1 MPEPS
6 PGMGRRPFLKGAA
19 AAAAV
24 STLGGAAALAA
35 PPKTIKI
42 GLVGTKTGAVAIF
55 YEGMPYVIDLVKK
68 QTHSSV
74 IVNGVR
80 HPYEIVFR
88 DSESSA
94 NRASDVAQDLLLN
107 ERVDLM
113 LAWSTP
119 DTVNSVAN
127 QCEASGVPCISTVNP
142 LESYYFGRG
151 APKDGFQW
159 TYNFFWSAHEF
170 AAACAGGWH
179 HLASNKTIGALWAN
193 DADGQA
199 FAKICPP
206 IFRRAGYKLVDPGR
220 FDMPSNYVAQI
231 TAFKEAGVE
240 LVQGVLPPPQFTTF
254 LNAAAQQGFKPKS
267 VFILKAV
274 EFAAPLIP
282 LGSRA
287 YGLMVDIWWSPA
299 YPYVSET
306 TGIGCRALAAD
317 YEKSTGK
324 QWVMPLGMY
333 YALFETA
340 LSALK
345 RSASLDK
352 ADIRNA
358 IRSNTFHTTIGP
370 IDFRKGP
377 YPNTSAT
384 PLVIGQWWKGTKY
397 PLTPMIEDN
406 SLYPDIPLAGKI
418 KPLTYS

>member
-1 MPEPS
+1 MPKRLPEI
-6 PGMGRRPFLKGAA
+6 GRRPFLKGAA
-19 AAAAV
+19 AAVAA
-24 STLGGAAALAA
+24 STLSGTAALAA
-35 PPKTIKI
+35 PARTIKI

-55 YEGMPYVIDLVKK
+55 YEGMPYIIDLVKK

-74 IVNGVR
+74 VVDGVR
-80 HPYEIVFR
+80 HPYEIIFR
-88 DSESSA
+88 DSESSSV
-94 NRASDVAQDLLLN
+94 RASQVAQDLILN
-107 ERVDLM
+107 EQVDLM

-127 QCEASGVPCISTVNP
+127 QCEANGVPCISTVNP

-170 AAACAGGWH
+170 AAACAAAWR
-179 HLASNKTIGALWAN
+179 HLPSNKTIGALWAN
-193 DADGQA
+193 GADGQA

-206 IFRRAGYKLVDPGR
+206 IFDKEGFKLVDPGR
-220 FDMPSNYVAQI
+220 FDLPSNYIAQI
-231 TAFKEAGVE
+231 SAFKEAGVE
-240 LVQGVLPPPQFTTF
+240 LVQGVLPPPQFTAF
-254 LNAAAQQGFKPKS
+254 LNAAAQQRFRPQS
-267 VFILKAV
+267 IFILKAV

-287 YGLMVDIWWSPA
+287 DGLMVDIWWSPE
-299 YPYVSET
+299 YPYVSAT
-306 TGIGCRALAAD
+306 TGISCKALAAG
-317 YEKSTGK
+317 YEKATGK

-345 RSASLDK
+345 KSESLEK
-352 ADIRNA
+352 AAIRNA

-377 YPNTSAT
+377 FPNTSAT
-384 PLVIGQWWKGTKY
+384 PLVVGQWWKGTKY
-397 PLTPMIEDN
+397 PLTPVIEDN
-406 SLYPDIPLAGKI
+406 SLYPKIPVAGKL